1 MPATATSAVRKR
13 LDAPT
18 RANVGF
24 RLAKASQRWNELLAE
39 GFTARGFPEVRPA
52 FGSVLL
58 PLFEEDGLRMGEIAA
73 RSRLSKQTMTT
84 LVRRA
89 AAAGLVR
96 RVDDPTDARAA
107 RIELTPRARRFAPVA
122 AEVVRD
128 LEARVNDHLCARQ
141 KAALQPALRVIAE
154 L

>member
-1 MPATATSAVRKR
+1 MPTTTTTAARER
-13 LDAPT
+13 LAAPT
-18 RANVGF
+18 RANIGF
-24 RLAKASQRWNELLAE
+24 RLAKASQRWNELLTE
-39 GFTARGFPEVRPA
+39 GFAARGFPEVRPA

-58 PLFEEDGLRMGEIAA
+58 PLFEEDRLRMGEIAA
-73 RSRLSKQTMTT
+73 RSRLSKQAMTT

-128 LEARVNDHLCARQ
+128 LEARVSERLTARQ
-141 KAALQPALRVIAE
+141 NAALRAALRAIAE